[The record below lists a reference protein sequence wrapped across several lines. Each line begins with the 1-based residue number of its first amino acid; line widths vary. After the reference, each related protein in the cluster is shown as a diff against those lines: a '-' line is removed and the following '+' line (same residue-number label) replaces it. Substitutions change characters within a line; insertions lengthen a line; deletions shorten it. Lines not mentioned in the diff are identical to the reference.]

1 MNVCEGRGLHCIITP
16 QPLNADRLGFCKA
29 DISWK
34 GSQQIFLNLPG
45 TLRANVASLAFQQ
58 NLTKVLFIINF
69 EAMTTGLTSLY
80 DKPSRSFFA
89 SVSSSRGQRVARS
102 EWGTPSDTWVKII
115 VMVVMTLVVV
125 VVVMV
130 VVVVA
135 RGSSSIS
142 GERSQSLT
150 PGYLE
155 ILSKVIFLKESFF
168 SPSCRVF
175 HRA

>member
-34 GSQQIFLNLPG
+34 GSQQVFLNLPG
-45 TLRANVASLAFQQ
+45 TLRANAASLAFQQ

-80 DKPSRSFFA
+80 DKPSRSFFD

-115 VMVVMTLVVV
+115 VMVVMT
-125 VVVMV
+125 VVVM
-130 VVVVA
+130 VVVA

-142 GERSQSLT
+142 GEHSQSLT
-150 PGYLE
+150 ESWDRCRCQLN
-155 ILSKVIFLKESFF
+155 ILMVIKVNIDHDK
-168 SPSCRVF
+168 
-175 HRA
+175 

>member
-1 MNVCEGRGLHCIITP
+1 MCVCVCEERGLHCIFTP

-80 DKPSRSFFA
+80 DKPSRSFFD

-130 VVVVA
+130 VVA
-135 RGSSSIS
+135 RGLSSIS
-142 GERSQSLT
+142 GERSRASAESW
-150 PGYLE
+150 YLCRCQLN
-155 ILSKVIFLKESFF
+155 ILMVIKVNIAHDK
-168 SPSCRVF
+168 
-175 HRA
+175 